1 MISNNEQQQKR
12 GGAKGAAT
20 ASTARSEG
28 GGSGGGGGGVWPLS
42 SGGAVAVSVDVGHF
56 ALDFDAHSERLEVF
70 NLGTDWVEMTGS
82 VPIDSPYSAFH
93 SVIDHSAAIDP
104 KYKAIDDVAIGYLF
118 QTVGR

>member
-28 GGSGGGGGGVWPLS
+28 GGGGGGGVWPLA

-104 KYKAIDDVAIGYLF
+104 KYKAIDDVVIGYLF